1 MCDGEVPGITLGF
14 VAIKKLGGGDEVPG
28 PVLSGGFLECKGW

>member
-14 VAIKKLGGGDEVPG
+14 VAIKKLGGGDDVK
-28 PVLSGGFLECKGW
+28 FRTT